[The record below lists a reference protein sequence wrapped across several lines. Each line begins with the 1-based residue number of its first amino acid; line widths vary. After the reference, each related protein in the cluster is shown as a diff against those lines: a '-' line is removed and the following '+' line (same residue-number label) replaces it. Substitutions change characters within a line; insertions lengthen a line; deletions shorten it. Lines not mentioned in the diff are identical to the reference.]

1 MPDLWWAISRGT
13 RRSFFLRGGGT
24 RAASCGCWR
33 PWYRFLV
40 ATPNLKELLAL
51 DVQTRLALVQE
62 LWDSIVKDAQAG
74 AELPISDAERR
85 ELDDR
90 LREDDEHPEQAI
102 PWHEARARL
111 RNGQ

>member
-1 MPDLWWAISRGT
+1 M
-13 RRSFFLRGGGT
+13 
-24 RAASCGCWR
+24 
-33 PWYRFLV
+33 

-62 LWDSIVKDAQAG
+62 LWDSIVKDAEAG
-74 AELPISDAERR
+74 AELSVSESERR

-111 RNGQ
+111 HNGQ